1 MIFIN
6 CPKCGKRLLEGE
18 VGSTVKI
25 KCCNCEN
32 LYFAKVLPDEII
44 IKPKDKFIGDE
55 CTKQN

>member
-55 CTKQN
+55 